1 MRVASDTGRLRRYW
15 GCGGGRE
22 KLAAAGEIA
31 LSEDVQP
38 SWPAAIPDYWP
49 RPPRISGTAMVTGVH
64 LSTGYVRTSRDW
76 ELVATGLAV
85 MGLAGVAAVLA
96 FLVVWL
102 LDGATPAP
110 TVGILL
116 GVLSGAVPVHYAYWQ
131 VLVNIVVAIT
141 FLVVLRLS
149 PLAGYHAAEH
159 MTVTCIER
167 LGRLDPDQVP
177 HMPRAHPR
185 CGTSLLAGILPIF
198 LIAVPLLSV
207 NKELAALVV
216 IVGWVLRDRT
226 GLILQQV
233 FTTKP
238 PSRKQLLAGIRAGE
252 KLLALIGRE
261 RPRPLSPAQRLWRRG
276 FPQMA
281 AGAVAGMWLLAR
293 LLDNLHVFLDTGF

>member
-1 MRVASDTGRLRRYW
+1 MFLLGAR
-15 GCGGGRE
+15 GRE
-22 KLAAAGEIA
+22 KA
-31 LSEDVQP
+31 LSDDAEKL
-38 SWPAAIPDYWP
+38 WTIAIPDYWP

-64 LSTGYVRTSRDW
+64 LSTGYARTSRDW
-76 ELVATGLAV
+76 ELVVTGLAV
-85 MGLAGVAAVLA
+85 MGLAGVASVLA
-96 FLVVWL
+96 FLLVWL
-102 LDGATPAP
+102 LDGITPVP

-116 GVLSGAVPVHYAYWQ
+116 GVLPGAVPAHYAYWQ
-131 VLVNIVVAIT
+131 VLVNLVVALA

-167 LGRLDPDQVP
+167 LGRLDPEQVR
-177 HMPRAHPR
+177 HMPRAHAR
-185 CGTSLLAGILPIF
+185 CGTSLLAGILPVF
-198 LIAVPLLSV
+198 LVAVPLLSV

-226 GLILQQV
+226 GLVLQQV

-252 KLLALIGRE
+252 KLLSMISHE
-261 RPRPLSPAQRLWRRG
+261 RPGPLSPAQRLWRRG

-281 AGAVAGMWLLAR
+281 AGAITGMWLLAQ
-293 LLDNLHVFLDTGF
+293 LLDNLHVFLDTGL